1 MKRDDLITLLPCR
14 VTLKLSLIEVCPIC
28 FPSRKLTFEESLFS
42 INSTK
47 SIKLIMHNENPNRVH
62 WLPTQDYSQFL
73 ILNVWDQSQFNEL
86 TERRKYGT
94 NSSYLEP
101 ILLLQIDWKAALNPY
116 TLLIPVKQ
124 ARIPICRQT
133 TLCSFK
139 MPKSSTFYCFII
151 FSNFYSP
158 YYEHLSI

>member
-1 MKRDDLITLLPCR
+1 MLLQQWSLQGSDVVGKRANTLNMSFTFFFLYVSNMRCKNSTGCSLQELLSFMVFPLSLHKFYALMKRDDLITLLPCR

-47 SIKLIMHNENPNRVH
+47 SIKFIMHNENPNRVH

-94 NSSYLEP
+94 NSSY
-101 ILLLQIDWKAALNPY
+101 
-116 TLLIPVKQ
+116 
-124 ARIPICRQT
+124 
-133 TLCSFK
+133 
-139 MPKSSTFYCFII
+139 
-151 FSNFYSP
+151 
-158 YYEHLSI
+158 